1 MVLHYKSKSF
11 CVLLCLGTI
20 SMVGNNISW
29 RFKMG
34 RYDLGAGGLSKDLTS
49 ATSFN
54 FQKLCRACHM
64 LHVWGNNEKE
74 YLLLSAASQIKS
86 GKKCWQGWGP
96 GLEKFAKIKIALE
109 GGFLSQPRAKKTRY
123 QGSQSLQRAV
133 DGLYHN
139 IVLQTGL
146 NSVWRRRR
154 EDKTDIVEL
163 QGTTF
168 SNTKL

>member
-1 MVLHYKSKSF
+1 MIKYFMALHYKSKSF

-64 LHVWGNNEKE
+64 LHV
-74 YLLLSAASQIKS
+74 
-86 GKKCWQGWGP
+86 
-96 GLEKFAKIKIALE
+96 
-109 GGFLSQPRAKKTRY
+109 
-123 QGSQSLQRAV
+123 
-133 DGLYHN
+133 
-139 IVLQTGL
+139 
-146 NSVWRRRR
+146 
-154 EDKTDIVEL
+154 
-163 QGTTF
+163 
-168 SNTKL
+168 